1 MIVFENINRVD
12 PVHLL
17 NFIQREHPQVI
28 ALVLS
33 YLEPKNASFILQNF
47 GTELQND
54 VARRIAVMDRVSPE
68 IPRKIEQ
75 VLEKKLS
82 MLSCEDD
89 LATGGIEGIVKI
101 LNQAGRPSKKQI
113 IKSLD
118 DENPELAEEIRKRS
132 SIFWKV
138 ECAVRNFIRYSY
150 I

>member
-17 NFIQREHPQVI
+17 NFIQQEHPQVI

-33 YLEPKNASFILQNF
+33 YLEPKKSSAILQNL
-47 GTELQND
+47 GPEIQSD
-54 VARRIAVMDRVSPE
+54 VIRRIACMDRVSPE
-68 IPRKIEQ
+68 VSRKIEQ

-82 MLSCEDD
+82 MLSSADYSAIGGVEDM
-89 LATGGIEGIVKI
+89 VKI
-101 LNQAGRPSKKQI
+101 LNLVDGASKKQI

-138 ECAVRNFIRYSY
+138 ERAIRNYIRYSY
-150 I
+150 F